1 MNILLLRLE
10 CKWVDSKSIL
20 LLFSPFNNSSVSY
33 WQIYQFG
40 GGGRGEGSETV
51 RNNYQ
56 MITSNFGAPIVQ
68 VSRIDIRIDTGS
80 KDIPAQVQMVSARWI
95 YRNMKSVTRVA
106 PTKQVEIEQ

>member
-1 MNILLLRLE
+1 
-10 CKWVDSKSIL
+10 
-20 LLFSPFNNSSVSY
+20 
-33 WQIYQFG
+33 
-40 GGGRGEGSETV
+40 
-51 RNNYQ
+51 

-106 PTKQVEIEQ
+106 PTKQVEIEQLNKTKKYFLNTSKSKTRAWYQL